1 MTISELFAARYRIL
15 RTLGSGGMG
24 VVYLAEDTR
33 NGNREVA
40 LKTIR
45 AEADGDAAESFRA
58 EFLHV
63 QGVVH
68 PHIPAVFDF
77 GRLPEGGYYFT
88 SEFVRGR
95 PLDEHESAWTPEQ
108 LQEILVALCRALAF
122 LHSRGILHRDIKPQ
136 NVLGEVGAEG
146 NVATIKLVDFG
157 LAVTRGTSGE
167 ISGTLDYLAPE
178 IITGDDA
185 TAVSDLYSLGLLL
198 FRLATGRMPLT
209 GDDPVAAA
217 RQRCT
222 QDAPPAMRFRPDL
235 PVGLSDVIE
244 ALIRVKPDDR
254 PPSARHVI
262 ALLNER
268 QGTEYPFETTETRS
282 AYIRSAVSVAHRE
295 LRDELH
301 RAGCAWTRGE
311 AVENIL
317 VLGPRGLGRRR
328 LLREFSVELGM
339 EGRPVCCV
347 ESERDL
353 EHARAGQALI
363 VPDVFRVNQAG
374 LKAAIYG
381 ARERGNWIVLGG
393 AAIPDEIAAMLEPG
407 RTFVL
412 APLRAE
418 EIPDFL
424 TAMFPENIF
433 PEEFAVELHRQT
445 MGFTAALEAGL
456 KSLLEAE
463 QLRIGLSGWE
473 LLPGAWRLP
482 EHEAI
487 AEHVQAALAELSPC
501 ERRVAQAIS
510 GSADPLPRDVLRA
523 MCADA
528 EEPLDAAISELH
540 HAGWLEESDKG
551 YSLRYCAVAEPL
563 ERRLSREERQL
574 SHRAL
579 AKAWENVVT
588 ADDRR
593 GAREIL
599 FHRIHAADWNIA
611 PEKLRETLRAALE
624 AGNLSWVSRVA
635 ARGLELDPPPELRD
649 ALEDAAIEIE
659 FKRGHLQAAAERL
672 GELVRCGEV
681 EVSEKSLERLAR
693 YASLEEKLGRGEH
706 ARAILETCLSV
717 LPEGY
722 DQRAGL
728 VFGTLAWIA
737 FKQGDA
743 DTARDI
749 AERGLLRI
757 PPDAADAGNALLL
770 NTVATL
776 AFYRGELDTA
786 ELFWKRSLEVYESLG
801 DRAGIASLYNSLGAI
816 AAQRGDRL
824 QARNLWRQ
832 CADLARAMQDVHRL
846 AGVYNNLGIDALET
860 GQLAEAEDYY
870 RKALGLFRRMK
881 NPRAQVEILSNLGE
895 LAYYRADYPRAEAYL
910 REAAALAAMQSDHES
925 EIEPLLHL
933 GRVLLALD
941 ELDGAW
947 DALTRASETA
957 NDVGAKKTEAQTWEA
972 IAQLRARQGDV
983 SAARHALERAS
994 ALLSEEM
1001 DPLARL
1007 HFHLTEC
1014 ATVAQFGEPEG
1025 AQSALAA
1032 AHKVAKSKW
1041 DPFAAARSLVY
1052 GLLFAHEEFDPK
1064 ERSRALRQLAVYPDY
1079 LWRFHWA
1086 SARRLAAEG
1095 SVRTALDEF
1104 GRGAAVLKGIAARLS
1119 EEGRKRYLD
1128 SPHIREFRA
1137 EAVALKN
1144 QLRSS

>member
-1 MTISELFAARYRIL
+1 
-15 RTLGSGGMG
+15 MG

-33 NGNREVA
+33 HGDREVA

-45 AEADGDAAESFRA
+45 PELDGDAVESFRA
-58 EFLHV
+58 EFRHV

-68 PHIPAVFDF
+68 PHIPEVFDF
-77 GRLPEGGYYFT
+77 GRLPEGEYYFA
-88 SEFVRGR
+88 SEFVHGR
-95 PLDEHESAWTPEQ
+95 PLDERERAWTAGQ

-136 NVLGEVGAEG
+136 NVLGAVGAEG
-146 NVATIKLVDFG
+146 QVETIKLVDFG
-157 LAVTRGTSGE
+157 LSAPRGAGGE

-178 IITGDDA
+178 IVTGEEA
-185 TAVSDLYSLGLLL
+185 TAASDLYSLGLLL
-198 FRLATGRMPLT
+198 FRLATGRMPFAG
-209 GDDPVAAA
+209 GDPMAAA

-254 PPSARHVI
+254 PPGARHVI

-268 QGTEYPFETTETRS
+268 QGTDYPFETTETRS

-295 LRDELH
+295 LRETLH
-301 RAGCAWTRGE
+301 LMGRTWTQGR

-317 VLGPRGLGRRR
+317 VRGPRGLGRRR
-328 LLREFSVELGM
+328 MLREFSVELGM
-339 EGRPVCCV
+339 EGRPVCYA
-347 ESERDL
+347 ESESDL
-353 EHARAGQALI
+353 ENAQAGQALI
-363 VPDVFRVNQAG
+363 VPDCWRVNGAR
-374 LKAAIYG
+374 LTAAIRA
-381 ARERGNWIVLGG
+381 ARERGNWVILGG
-393 AAIPDEIAAMLEPG
+393 AAIPEEIAVTLEPC
-407 RTFVL
+407 RRFTL
-412 APLRAE
+412 APLGAE
-418 EIPDFL
+418 EVADFL
-424 TAMFPENIF
+424 TAMFPEHVF
-433 PEEFAVELHRQT
+433 PKEFAVELHRQSL
-445 MGFTAALEAGL
+445 GFTAALEAGL
-456 KSLLEAE
+456 KHLLEAE
-463 QLRIGLSGWE
+463 RLRIGLAGWE
-473 LLPGAWRLP
+473 LLPGTWRLP
-482 EHEAI
+482 EHGAV
-487 AEHVQAALAELSPC
+487 AEHVQAAQAKLSPC
-501 ERRVAQAIS
+501 GRRIAEAIAC
-510 GSADPLPRDVLRA
+510 SADPLPHDVLRA
-523 MCADA
+523 MCAEA
-528 EEPLDAAISELH
+528 GEPFEELDAALSELR
-540 HAGWLEESDKG
+540 HAGWLEESEEG
-551 YSLRYCAVAEPL
+551 NSLRYYAVAEQL
-563 ERRLSREERQL
+563 ERTQSGEEHRLL
-574 SHRAL
+574 HRAL
-579 AKAWENVVT
+579 AQAWESAVC
-588 ADDRR
+588 ADEFRR
-593 GAREIL
+593 ARESL
-599 FHRIHAADWNIA
+599 FHRIHAADWEIA
-611 PEKLRETLRAALE
+611 PETLGETLRAALE
-624 AGNLSWVSRVA
+624 AGSLSWVSRVVET
-635 ARGLELDPPPELRD
+635 GLEFDPPPEIRD
-649 ALEDAAIEIE
+649 ALEDGAIEIE
-659 FKRGHLQAAAERL
+659 FLRGNLNAAGERL
-672 GELVRCGEV
+672 GELVRYGEI
-681 EVSEKSLERLAR
+681 EVSERNLERLAR

-706 ARAILETCLSV
+706 ARAILEKCLSV
-717 LPEGY
+717 LPDGY
-722 DQRAGL
+722 DRRAGL

-737 FKQGDA
+737 FKQGDSEA
-743 DTARDI
+743 ARDI

-757 PPDAADAGNALLL
+757 SPDTPDAGTALLL
-770 NTVATL
+770 NTVGTL

-786 ELFWKRSLEVYESLG
+786 ELFWKRGLEVHESLG
-801 DRAGIASLYNSLGAI
+801 DRAGIASMYNSLGAI

-824 QARNLWRQ
+824 QARSLWRQ
-832 CADLARAMQDVHRL
+832 CAELAGGMQDVHRL

-895 LAYYRADYPRAEAYL
+895 LAYYRADYPRAQAYL
-910 REAAALAAMQSDHES
+910 GEAAALAAMQGDHES

-957 NDVGAKKTEAQTWEA
+957 GEVGAKKTEAQAWEV
-972 IAQLRARQGDV
+972 IAQLRARQGDI

-1014 ATVAQFGEPEG
+1014 ATAALAGEPEG
-1025 AQSALAA
+1025 ARSALGAA
-1032 AHKVAKSKW
+1032 QEVAKTKW

-1086 SARRLAAEG
+1086 FARRLASEG
-1095 SVRTALDEF
+1095 SVQAALDEF

-1128 SPHIREFRA
+1128 SPQNREFRA